1 MKILAMA
8 GFWTLVALWYAGQLY
23 FTTAQSG
30 WRHISWWEAFGSSLA
45 DWYTYAPLSVAVIWL
60 GGRRPIERGKWTSR
74 AALHFGASIL
84 FAFLYVLL
92 RAGVAQAQTRLGA
105 ATIGFGDAA
114 KVLLKTLP
122 FSIGIYWL
130 ILSALHAFDYY
141 RKFHERELRN
151 SELET
156 HLARA
161 KLQALQMQ
169 LNPHFLFNTLHTI
182 SALMHSDVEAADRMV
197 ARLSDLLRSALDN
210 TDDHEVTLR
219 QELNFLRRYLEIE
232 QTRFQERLAVQME
245 ISPEVLDAQVPNLV
259 LQPLVENAI
268 RHGIEPHAK
277 PGLIQLKAFRRNGTL
292 EIQVQDNGGGL
303 RPGNKREGIGLSNT
317 RARLKQL
324 YGDDQSLDLSN
335 NPSGGTIARVTMP
348 FQKEDPATNTTDE
361 NQNVDS

>member
-1 MKILAMA
+1 MA
-8 GFWTLVALWYAGQLY
+8 GFWTLVALWYGAQLY
-23 FTTAQSG
+23 FTSAQTG

-45 DWYTYAPLSVAVIWL
+45 DWYTYAPLSMAVIWL
-60 GGRRPIERGKWTSR
+60 AVRYQIERDKRTGR
-74 AALHFGASIL
+74 AMLHFVASVL
-84 FAFLYVLL
+84 FAFSYVLL
-92 RAGVAQAQTRLGA
+92 RAAVAQAQSHFGT
-105 ATIGFGDAA
+105 ATIGFTDAA
-114 KVLLKTLP
+114 RVLLKTLP

-156 HLARA
+156 HLAKA

-232 QTRFQERLAVQME
+232 QTRFQERLTVRME
-245 ISPEVLDAQVPNLV
+245 ISPEALDAQVPNLV

-268 RHGIEPHAK
+268 RHGIEPHSK
-277 PGLIQLKAFRRNGTL
+277 PGLIQLNAARHNGTL
-292 EIQVQDNGGGL
+292 EILVQDNGGGL
-303 RPGNKREGIGLSNT
+303 PPGKRREGIGISNT
-317 RARLKQL
+317 RARLQQL
-324 YGDDQSLDLSN
+324 YGDEQSLDLSN
-335 NPSGGTIARVTMP
+335 ATSGGTIARITMP
-348 FQKEDPATNTTDE
+348 FRKEAALPE
-361 NQNVDS
+361 KQNK

>member
-1 MKILAMA
+1 MA
-8 GFWTLVALWYAGQLY
+8 GFWTLVALWYGAQLY
-23 FTTAQSG
+23 FTSSQTG

-45 DWYTYAPLSVAVIWL
+45 DWYTYAPLSMAVIWL
-60 GGRRPIERGKWTSR
+60 AGQYQIERDKWTGR
-74 AALHFGASIL
+74 AMLHFAASVL

-92 RAGVAQAQTRLGA
+92 RAAVAQAQSHFGT

-114 KVLLKTLP
+114 RVLLKTLP

-141 RKFHERELRN
+141 RKYHERELRN

-156 HLARA
+156 HLAKA

-219 QELNFLRRYLEIE
+219 QELSFLRRYLEIE
-232 QTRFQERLAVQME
+232 QTRFQERLTVQME
-245 ISPEVLDAQVPNLV
+245 ISPEALDAQVPNLV

-268 RHGIEPHAK
+268 RHGIEPHSK
-277 PGLIQLKAFRRNGTL
+277 PGLIQLKAARHNGTL
-292 EIQVQDNGGGL
+292 EIEVQDNGAGL
-303 RPGNKREGIGLSNT
+303 PPGKRREGIGISNT
-317 RARLKQL
+317 RARLEQL
-324 YGDDQSLDLSN
+324 YGDRQSLDLAN
-335 NPSGGTIARVTMP
+335 ATAGGTIARITMP
-348 FQKEDPATNTTDE
+348 FRKEAAPPE
-361 NQNVDS
+361 KQNK